1 MTSLAEARD
10 NCRRVHLISLGCPRN
25 LVDSEVMLGC
35 LLERGWQFTAEPKN
49 ADAIVVNTCG
59 FVNAA
64 KRESVDKIIEAAT
77 YKQHNPDLKLI
88 VAGCLVQRYRARLR
102 DGLPEVDL
110 FIGTDQFHNLANFL
124 DSPII
129 DRALYTK
136 RTNYIYSI
144 DDPRINTLS
153 PFSAY
158 VKVSE
163 GCQHRCTFC
172 SIPAIRGPLRSRTIT
187 DIELEVEQLV
197 AQGVVEVVLIAQDLA
212 AFGRDNNQSQL
223 LPLLKRL
230 VAIDGLR
237 WLRLLYIYPEYI
249 SEEFLEFFADNAKIV
264 KYLDIP
270 VQHASDRLLKLMARN
285 IDSQGL
291 ARIFTM
297 IRNRV
302 PAIAIRT
309 SVMVGFPSETEQ
321 DFACLLS
328 FVEQQQFEHLGCF
341 AYSQENNTVAGRMKQ
356 QLSSQLKKDRRHQIM
371 TLQQRVSQTHLQRKI
386 SSTQQVLVEKKRDKV
401 YRGRLATQA
410 PEVDGVVYINRGRS
424 PLGTIQPVRITAS
437 SAYDLSG
444 EFIC

>member
-1 MTSLAEARD
+1 MTALANIQD
-10 NCRRVHLISLGCPRN
+10 DYRRVHLISLGCPRN
-25 LVDSEVMLGC
+25 LVDSEVMLGG
-35 LLERGWQFTAEPKN
+35 LLERGWQFTAEPKD
-49 ADAIVVNTCG
+49 ADAIVINTCG

-64 KRESVDKIIEAAT
+64 KQESVAKIIEAAT
-77 YKQHNPDLKLI
+77 YKQHNPELKII
-88 VAGCLVQRYRARLR
+88 VAGCLAQRYRTRLR
-102 DGLPEVDL
+102 EGLPEVDL
-110 FIGTDQFHNLANFL
+110 FIGTDQFHNLAGFL
-124 DSPII
+124 DGPIL
-129 DRALYTK
+129 DRSVHTK
-136 RTNYIYSI
+136 RTNYIYSV

-153 PFSAY
+153 PYSAY

-172 SIPAIRGPLRSRTIT
+172 SIPAIRGPLRSRAIT
-187 DIELEVEQLV
+187 DIEREVEQLV
-197 AQGVVEVVLIAQDLA
+197 AQGVVEIILIAQDLA

-230 VAIDGLR
+230 VAVDGLH

-249 SEEFLEFFADNAKIV
+249 SEEFLEFFADSSKIV

-291 ARIFTM
+291 HKIFST
-297 IRNRV
+297 IRRCV
-302 PAIAIRT
+302 PTVAIRT
-309 SVMVGFPSETEQ
+309 SVMVGFPSESEQ

-341 AYSQENNTVAGRMKQ
+341 AYSQEGNTVAGRMKQ
-356 QLSSQLKKDRRHQIM
+356 QLSSRVKKIRRHQVM
-371 TLQQRVSQTHLQRKI
+371 TLQKNISQIHLQRKI
-386 SSTQQVLVEKKRDKV
+386 SSTQQVLVEKRGAV

-410 PEVDGVVYINRGRS
+410 PEIDGIVYINRGRA
-424 PLGTIQPVRITAS
+424 PLGTIQSVRITAS

-444 EFIC
+444 EFV

>member
-1 MTSLAEARD
+1 MIALANIQD
-10 NCRRVHLISLGCPRN
+10 NHRRVHLISLGCPRN
-25 LVDSEVMLGC
+25 LVDSEVMLGG
-35 LLERGWQFTAEPKN
+35 LLERGWQFTAEPKE
-49 ADAIVVNTCG
+49 ADAIVINTCG

-64 KRESVDKIIEAAT
+64 KQESVDRIIEAAT
-77 YKQHNPDLKLI
+77 YKQHNPELKII

-110 FIGTDQFHNLANFL
+110 FIGTDQFHNLASFL
-124 DSPII
+124 DEPIV
-129 DRALYTK
+129 DRSVYSK
-136 RTNYIYSI
+136 RTNYIYSV

-153 PFSAY
+153 PYSAY

-187 DIELEVEQLV
+187 DIEREVEQLV
-197 AQGVVEVVLIAQDLA
+197 AQGVVEIILIAQDLA
-212 AFGRDNNQSQL
+212 AFGRDDNQSQL

-230 VAIDGLR
+230 VTIDGLH

-249 SEEFLEFFADNAKIV
+249 SEEFLEFFADSSKIV

-285 IDSQGL
+285 IDSRGL
-291 ARIFTM
+291 AKIFSTV
-297 IRNRV
+297 RKYV
-302 PAIAIRT
+302 PTVAIRT

-341 AYSQENNTVAGRMKQ
+341 AYSQEDNTVAGRMKQ
-356 QLSSQLKKDRRHQIM
+356 QLSSRLKRIRRHQVM
-371 TLQQRVSQTHLQRKI
+371 TLQKNISQTHLQRKI
-386 SSTQQVLVEKKRDKV
+386 SSTQQVLVEKRDTV

-410 PEVDGVVYINRGRS
+410 PEVDGLVYINRGQA

-437 SAYDLSG
+437 SAYDLNG
-444 EFIC
+444 EFV